1 MSKEPPKGTPPPS
14 DKAPPSTQ
22 KGHVHD
28 HHHHHHEKVNLTWQQ
43 RFDKLFTKMELMGV
57 RAANKMHK
65 GFVNC
70 VLLFIG
76 YNFYVFIS
84 NYNAYWRLRRDPNV
98 PKQWLEEQE
107 GPGQEDWMLEKERV
121 KREERMIG
129 RSGLKDSKYYD

>member
-1 MSKEPPKGTPPPS
+1 MSDKPPKGTPPSSEKVPS
-14 DKAPPSTQ
+14 Q
-22 KGHVHD
+22 HGHSHG
-28 HHHHHHEKVNLTWQQ
+28 HHEKVDASCRS
-43 RFDKLFTKMELMGV
+43 RFDKVFSKMELMGV

-98 PKQWLEEQE
+98 PKQWLEE
-107 GPGQEDWMLEKERV
+107 
-121 KREERMIG
+121 
-129 RSGLKDSKYYD
+129 

>member
-1 MSKEPPKGTPPPS
+1 MR
-14 DKAPPSTQ
+14 KARIDLS
-22 KGHVHD
+22 
-28 HHHHHHEKVNLTWQQ
+28 WQS
-43 RFDKLFTKMELMGV
+43 RFDKLFTKMELLGV

-84 NYNAYWRLRRDPNV
+84 NYNSYWRLRRDPNV

-107 GPGQEDWMLEKERV
+107 GPGEGDWMLEKERV